1 MFGMCFALLYVIKL
15 VTLIEF
21 QEINGFNIGIGP
33 SNPPTK
39 DYQIIKM
46 NVQSKV
52 LQFISLLMEVNFLQ
66 CFFSELK

>member
-15 VTLIEF
+15 VTLIEY
-21 QEINGFNIGIGP
+21 QEINGFNIEIGP
-33 SNPPTK
+33 STNPPTK

-52 LQFISLLMEVNFLQ
+52 L
-66 CFFSELK
+66 

>member
-21 QEINGFNIGIGP
+21 QEINGFNIEIGP

-52 LQFISLLMEVNFLQ
+52 L
-66 CFFSELK
+66 